1 MTTTSDDQG
10 STASTGSAGSS
21 QSDGLD
27 GAPSGP
33 PVESGGDLEGHAGA
47 LAVAAARAHGVQ
59 TLFTLSGAH
68 VFPMY
73 DGAVKAEPPMR
84 LLDVR
89 HEQTAAF
96 AAEATGKLT
105 RVPGLAV
112 LTAGPGVTNGVSAIA
127 QAQFAGSPMV
137 VVGGRAPTNRW
148 GSGSLQELDQPP
160 ILSSISKRASTL
172 HTAGE
177 VLGGMDDAFRTAGS
191 SHRGPVF
198 VDVPM
203 DQFFDTASGPAPTG
217 AREEPLEPDP
227 DAVEQVARL
236 LAEARRPVIVL
247 GTDVWADGAE
257 VAALRLVE
265 QVGIPAITNGMGR
278 GVIPGGH
285 PMLVTKARS
294 AALGGA
300 DLVVVVGTP
309 LDFRLGY
316 GVFGGKDG
324 ATPARVV
331 HVADSPGQVSGHA
344 ELAVSVAGDLT
355 RVIDG
360 LQAAVERGSKP
371 DWSAWVG
378 ELQDTVRSA
387 VERDAALLSAE
398 ADPIHPARIY
408 GELVPRLAEDSVVIG
423 DGGDFVSFAGK
434 YVEPKRPG
442 GWLDPGPYG
451 CLGAGLGAAMAARIA
466 RPSAQVCLLL
476 GDGAAGFSLM
486 DVDTLVRHDLP
497 VVMVMGNN
505 SAWGLEKGPMQM
517 LYGYDVVADLAPRT
531 AYDGV
536 VQALGGAGETV
547 TDPRQIGPALDR
559 AFAANVPYLVNV
571 ITDVE
576 AAYPRATF
584 GI

>member
-1 MTTTSDDQG
+1 MTTTSGPTSPSDAPD
-10 STASTGSAGSS
+10 AAGPE
-21 QSDGLD
+21 DTLR
-27 GAPSGP
+27 
-33 PVESGGDLEGHAGA
+33 GHAGQ
-47 LAVAAARAHGVQ
+47 LAVAAARAHGVE

-73 DGAVKAEPPMR
+73 DGAVTADPPMR

-105 RVPGLAV
+105 RTPGLAV

-137 VVGGRAPTNRW
+137 VVGGRAPANRW

-160 ILSSISKRASTL
+160 ILASISKQARTL

-177 VLGGMDDAFRTAGS
+177 VLGGMEDAFGAAGS

-203 DQFFDTASGPAPTG
+203 DQFFDTAEGPRPTG
-217 AREEPLEPDP
+217 ARPAPIEPDGE
-227 DAVEQVARL
+227 AVVRIARL
-236 LAEARRPVIVL
+236 LAEARRPVVVL

-265 QVGIPAITNGMGR
+265 QAGLPAITNGMGR
-278 GVIPGGH
+278 GVVPGGH
-285 PMLVTKARS
+285 RLLVTKARS

-300 DLVVVVGTP
+300 DLVLVVGTP

-316 GVFGGKDG
+316 GVFGGKDDT
-324 ATPARVV
+324 TPARVV
-331 HVADSPGQVSGHA
+331 HVADSPGQVSTHA
-344 ELAVSVAGDLT
+344 DLADSVSGDLT
-355 RVIDG
+355 TVLDG
-360 LQAAVERGSKP
+360 LLAALERGNRP
-371 DWSAWVG
+371 DWGTWVG
-378 ELQDTVRSA
+378 ELQGTVAKA
-387 VERDAALLSAE
+387 VERDSALLAAE

-451 CLGAGLGAAMAARIA
+451 CLGAGLGAAIAARLA
-466 RPSAQVCLLL
+466 RPSAQVVLLL

-517 LYGYDVVADLAPRT
+517 LYGYDVIADLAPRT

-536 VQALGGAGETV
+536 VKALGGAGETV

-559 AFAANVPYLVNV
+559 AFASGVPYLVNV